1 MDNMSIEAFASNW
14 MTEEHSMVYDSALKM
29 FQSWED
35 KDEQWR
41 ENGMIDREA
50 WHEAGDMGFLC
61 ASMPE
66 EYGGG
71 GGDFGHEAAILLAQA
86 QANQAGFGGM
96 VHSGIVAPY
105 ILKHG
110 TEDQKKAW
118 LPKLATG
125 ESVGAI
131 AMTEPT
137 TGSDLQAIK
146 TYAVKDG
153 NDYIINGSKTFIT
166 NGQHANL
173 IVLACKTDR
182 EQGAQGV
189 SLIIVETDGLEGFS
203 RGRNLKKT
211 GLSAQD
217 TSELFFSNV
226 RIPQKNVLGGIEG
239 LGFIQ
244 MMQELPQERLIIA
257 LSGCGAI
264 KLALELTLEYVKE
277 REAFGR
283 SIWKFQNTRF
293 KLAEVQ
299 ADYLAVKAL
308 CDSAVEAMIE
318 GKLTAPQASLIKYW
332 VTEKQCNVMDEC
344 LQLFGGYGY
353 MTEYPIAR
361 MYADARVQKIYGGT
375 NEIMKELASRFM

>member
-1 MDNMSIEAFASNW
+1 MSIEAFASNW

-29 FQSWED
+29 FKSWED

-110 TEDQKKAW
+110 TEEQKKAW

-153 NDYIINGSKTFIT
+153 DDYIINGSKTFIT
-166 NGQHANL
+166 NGQHTNL

-182 EQGAQGV
+182 DQGAQGV
-189 SLIIVETDGLEGFS
+189 SLIVVETDALEGFS

-211 GLSAQD
+211 GLSSQD

-226 RIPQKNVLGGIEG
+226 RVPQKNVLGGVEG

-277 REAFGR
+277 REAFGK

-308 CDSAVEAMIE
+308 CDSAVKAMIN
-318 GKLTAPQASLIKYW
+318 GTLTAPQASLIKYW

>member
-1 MDNMSIEAFASNW
+1 MSIDTFKSNW
-14 MTEEHSMVYDSALKM
+14 MTEEHEMVYESALKM

-35 KDEQWR
+35 RDEQWR
-41 ENGMIDREA
+41 ENGKIDREA
-50 WHEAGDMGFLC
+50 WNEAGEMGFLC

-71 GGDFGHEAAILLAQA
+71 GGNFGHEAAILLAQA

-110 TEDQKKAW
+110 TEEQRKAW
-118 LPKLATG
+118 IPKLATG
-125 ESVGAI
+125 EYVGAI

-153 NDYIINGSKTFIT
+153 DNYIINGSKTFIT

-182 EQGAQGV
+182 EKGAQGV
-189 SLIIVETDGLEGFS
+189 SLIVVETDGLEGFE

-226 RIPQKNVLGGIEG
+226 RVPQKNLLGSVEG

-257 LSGCGAI
+257 LTGCGAI
-264 KLALELTLEYVKE
+264 KLALELTLDYVKQ

-283 SIWKFQNTRF
+283 PIWKFQNTRF

-299 ADYLAVKAL
+299 ADYLAVRAL

-332 VTEKQCNVMDEC
+332 VTEKQCKVIDEC

-353 MTEYPIAR
+353 MSEYPIAR

>member
-1 MDNMSIEAFASNW
+1 MSIEAFASNW
-14 MTEEHSMVYDSALKM
+14 MTEEHSMVYDSALKL
-29 FQSWED
+29 FKSWED

-50 WHEAGDMGFLC
+50 WNEAGDMGFLC

-110 TEDQKKAW
+110 TEEQKKAW

-125 ESVGAI
+125 QSVGAI

-153 NDYIINGSKTFIT
+153 DDYIINGSKTFIT

-189 SLIIVETDGLEGFS
+189 SLIVVETDGLEGFS

-217 TSELFFSNV
+217 TSELFFSNMRV
-226 RIPQKNVLGGIEG
+226 PQKNLLGGMEG

-264 KLALELTLEYVKE
+264 KLALDLTIEYVKE

-332 VTEKQCNVMDEC
+332 VTEKQCKTMDEC

-353 MTEYPIAR
+353 MSEYPIAR

>member
-1 MDNMSIEAFASNW
+1 MSIEAFASNW

-29 FQSWED
+29 FKSWED

-50 WHEAGDMGFLC
+50 WHEAGNMGFLC

-110 TEDQKKAW
+110 TEEQKKAW

-153 NDYIINGSKTFIT
+153 DDYIINGSKTFIT

-182 EQGAQGV
+182 EKGAQGV
-189 SLIIVETDGLEGFS
+189 SLIVVETDGLEGFS

-226 RIPQKNVLGGIEG
+226 RVPQKNVLGGIEG

-277 REAFGR
+277 REAFGK

-308 CDSAVEAMIE
+308 CDSAVEAMIA

-353 MTEYPIAR
+353 MSEYPIAR

>member
-1 MDNMSIEAFASNW
+1 MSIDTFKSNW
-14 MTEEHSMVYDSALKM
+14 MTEEHEMVYESALKM

-41 ENGMIDREA
+41 ENGKIDREA
-50 WHEAGDMGFLC
+50 WNEAGEMGFLC

-71 GGDFGHEAAILLAQA
+71 GGNFGHEAAILLAQA

-110 TEDQKKAW
+110 TEEQRKAW
-118 LPKLATG
+118 IPKLATG
-125 ESVGAI
+125 EYVGAI

-153 NDYIINGSKTFIT
+153 DDYIINGSKTFIT

-182 EQGAQGV
+182 EKGAQGV
-189 SLIIVETDGLEGFS
+189 SLIVVETDGLEGFE

-217 TSELFFSNV
+217 TSELFFSNARV
-226 RIPQKNVLGGIEG
+226 PQKNLLGSVEG

-257 LSGCGAI
+257 LTGCGAI
-264 KLALELTLEYVKE
+264 KLALELTLDYVKQ

-283 SIWKFQNTRF
+283 PIWKFQNTRF

-299 ADYLAVKAL
+299 ADYLAVRAL

-332 VTEKQCNVMDEC
+332 VTEKQCKVIDEC

-353 MTEYPIAR
+353 MSEYPIAR

>member
-1 MDNMSIEAFASNW
+1 MSIEAFTSNW

-29 FQSWED
+29 FQSWKD

-41 ENGMIDREA
+41 ENGMIDRKA

-110 TEDQKKAW
+110 TEEQKKAW
-118 LPKLATG
+118 LSKLATG

-146 TYAVKDG
+146 TYAVKDC

-166 NGQHANL
+166 NGQHTNL

-182 EQGAQGV
+182 DQGAQGV
-189 SLIIVETDGLEGFS
+189 SLIVVETDALEGFS

-211 GLSAQD
+211 GLSSQD

-226 RIPQKNVLGGIEG
+226 RVPQKNLLGGIEG

-277 REAFGR
+277 REAFGK

-299 ADYLAVKAL
+299 ADYLAVRTL
-308 CDSAVEAMIE
+308 CDSAVEAMIN
-318 GKLTAPQASLIKYW
+318 GTLTAPQASLIKYW
-332 VTEKQCNVMDEC
+332 VTEKQCKVMDEC

-375 NEIMKELASRFM
+375 NEIMKELAARFM

>member
-1 MDNMSIEAFASNW
+1 MSIDTFKSNW
-14 MTEEHSMVYDSALKM
+14 MTEEHEMVYESALKM

-41 ENGMIDREA
+41 ENGKIDREA
-50 WHEAGDMGFLC
+50 WNEAGEMGFLC

-110 TEDQKKAW
+110 TEEQRKAW
-118 LPKLATG
+118 IPKLATG
-125 ESVGAI
+125 EYVGAI

-153 NDYIINGSKTFIT
+153 DDYIINGSKTFIT

-182 EQGAQGV
+182 EKGAQGV
-189 SLIIVETDGLEGFS
+189 SLIVVETDGLEGFE

-226 RIPQKNVLGGIEG
+226 RVPQKNLLGSVEG

-257 LSGCGAI
+257 LTGCGAI
-264 KLALELTLEYVKE
+264 KLALELTLDYVKQ

-283 SIWKFQNTRF
+283 PIWKFQNTRF

-299 ADYLAVKAL
+299 ADYLAVRAL

-332 VTEKQCNVMDEC
+332 VTEKQCKVIDEC

-353 MTEYPIAR
+353 MSEYPIAR

>member
-1 MDNMSIEAFASNW
+1 MSIKAFPAKW
-14 MTEEHSMVYDSALKM
+14 MTEEHEMVYDSALKM

-41 ENGMIDREA
+41 ENGMIDRAA
-50 WHEAGDMGFLC
+50 WEEAGEMGFLC
-61 ASMPE
+61 ASIPE
-66 EYGGG
+66 AYGGG

-86 QANQAGFGGM
+86 QANRASYGGM

-105 ILKHG
+105 IYKLG
-110 TEDQKKAW
+110 TEEQKKSL
-118 LPKLATG
+118 LPKMATG
-125 ESVGAI
+125 EYIGAI

-146 TYAVKDG
+146 TYAIKEG
-153 NDYIINGSKTFIT
+153 GDYIINGSKTFIT
-166 NGQHANL
+166 NGQHAN
-173 IVLACKTDR
+173 IVLLACKTDR
-182 EQGAQGV
+182 DKGAQGV
-189 SLIIVETDGLEGFS
+189 SLILVETDDLEGFT

-211 GLSAQD
+211 GLAGQD

-226 RIPQKNVLGGIEG
+226 RVPQKNVLGGVEG
-239 LGFIQ
+239 LGFIH

-257 LSGCGAI
+257 LSGCGAM

-277 REAFGR
+277 REAFGKP
-283 SIWKFQNTRF
+283 IWQFQNTRF

-308 CDSAVEAMIE
+308 CDSAVEAQIQ
-318 GKLTAPQASLIKYW
+318 GKLDAAQASLIKYW
-332 VTEKQCNVMDEC
+332 VTEKQCKTMDEC

-353 MTEYPIAR
+353 MSEYPIAR

>member
-1 MDNMSIEAFASNW
+1 MSIDAFKSNW
-14 MTEEHSMVYDSALKM
+14 MTEEHEMVYESALKL
-29 FQSWED
+29 FKSWED

-41 ENGMIDREA
+41 ENGKIDRDA
-50 WHEAGDMGFLC
+50 WLEAGEMGFLC

-86 QANQAGFGGM
+86 QANQSGFGGM

-110 TEDQKKAW
+110 TQEQKKAW
-118 LPKLATG
+118 IPKLATG
-125 ESVGAI
+125 EYVGAI

-146 TYAVKDG
+146 TYAVKEGD
-153 NDYIINGSKTFIT
+153 DYIINGSKTFIT

-182 EQGAQGV
+182 EKGAQGV
-189 SLIIVETDGLEGFS
+189 SLIVVETDGLEGFE

-226 RIPQKNVLGGIEG
+226 RVPQKNLLGSIEG

-264 KLALELTLEYVKE
+264 KLALELTLDYVKQ

-283 SIWKFQNTRF
+283 PIWKFQNTRF

-299 ADYLAVKAL
+299 ADYLAVRAL

-332 VTEKQCNVMDEC
+332 VTEKQCKVIDEC

-353 MTEYPIAR
+353 MSEYPIAR

>member
-1 MDNMSIEAFASNW
+1 MSIEAFASNW
-14 MTEEHSMVYDSALKM
+14 MTEEHSMVYDSALKL
-29 FQSWED
+29 FKSWED

-50 WHEAGDMGFLC
+50 WNEAGNMGFLC

-110 TEDQKKAW
+110 TEEQKKAW

-146 TYAVKDG
+146 TYAIKDG
-153 NDYIINGSKTFIT
+153 DEYIINGSKTFIT

-182 EQGAQGV
+182 EKGAQGV
-189 SLIIVETDGLEGFS
+189 SLIVVETDALEGFS

-211 GLSAQD
+211 GLSSQD

-226 RIPQKNVLGGIEG
+226 RVPQKNVLGGVEG

-308 CDSAVEAMIE
+308 CDSAVEAMIN
-318 GKLTAPQASLIKYW
+318 GTLTAPQASLIKYW

>member
-1 MDNMSIEAFASNW
+1 MSIDAFKSNW
-14 MTEEHSMVYDSALKM
+14 MTEEHEMVYESALKM

-41 ENGMIDREA
+41 ENGKIDREA
-50 WHEAGDMGFLC
+50 WNEAGEMGFLC

-71 GGDFGHEAAILLAQA
+71 GGDFGHEAAILLAQS

-110 TEDQKKAW
+110 TEEQKKAW
-118 LPKLATG
+118 IPKLATG
-125 ESVGAI
+125 EYVGAI

-146 TYAVKDG
+146 TYAMKDG
-153 NDYIINGSKTFIT
+153 DDYIINGSKTFIT

-182 EQGAQGV
+182 EKGAQGV
-189 SLIIVETDGLEGFS
+189 SLIVVETDGLEGFE

-226 RIPQKNVLGGIEG
+226 RVPQKNLLGNVEG

-257 LSGCGAI
+257 LTGCGAI
-264 KLALELTLEYVKE
+264 KLALELTLDYVKQ

-283 SIWKFQNTRF
+283 PIWKFQNTRF

-299 ADYLAVKAL
+299 ADYLAVRAL

-332 VTEKQCNVMDEC
+332 VTEKQCKVIDEC

-353 MTEYPIAR
+353 MSEYPIAR

>member
-1 MDNMSIEAFASNW
+1 MSIEAFASNW

-29 FQSWED
+29 FESWKD

-50 WHEAGDMGFLC
+50 WNEAGDMGFLC

-71 GGDFGHEAAILLAQA
+71 GGNFGHEAAILLAQA

-110 TEDQKKAW
+110 NEDQKKAW
-118 LPKLATG
+118 LPKLAIG

-166 NGQHANL
+166 NGQHTNL

-182 EQGAQGV
+182 DQGAQGV
-189 SLIIVETDGLEGFS
+189 SLIVVETDALEGFS

-211 GLSAQD
+211 GLSSQD

-226 RIPQKNVLGGIEG
+226 RVPQKNLLGGIEG

-277 REAFGR
+277 REAFGK

-308 CDSAVEAMIE
+308 CDSAVEAMIN
-318 GKLTAPQASLIKYW
+318 GTLTAPQASLIKYW

>member
-1 MDNMSIEAFASNW
+1 MSIEAFASNW

>member
-1 MDNMSIEAFASNW
+1 MSIEAFASNW
-14 MTEEHSMVYDSALKM
+14 MTEEHSMVYDSALKL
-29 FQSWED
+29 FKSWED

-50 WHEAGDMGFLC
+50 WNEAGNMGFLC

-110 TEDQKKAW
+110 TEEQKKAW

-146 TYAVKDG
+146 TYAIKDG
-153 NDYIINGSKTFIT
+153 DEYIINGSKTFIT

-182 EQGAQGV
+182 EKGAQGV
-189 SLIIVETDGLEGFS
+189 SLIVVETDALEGFS

-211 GLSAQD
+211 GLSSQD
-217 TSELFFSNV
+217 TSELFFSNIRV
-226 RIPQKNVLGGIEG
+226 PQKNVLGGVEG

-308 CDSAVEAMIE
+308 CDSAVEAMIN
-318 GKLTAPQASLIKYW
+318 GTLTAPQASLIKYW

>member
-1 MDNMSIEAFASNW
+1 MAIEAFTSKW
-14 MTEEHSMVYDSALKM
+14 MTEEHGMVYDSALKM
-29 FQSWED
+29 FNSWAD

-50 WHEAGDMGFLC
+50 WYEAGKMGFLC

-66 EYGGG
+66 EYGGS

-86 QANQAGFGGM
+86 QANQSGFGGM

-110 TEDQKKAW
+110 TEAQKKAW
-118 LPKLATG
+118 LPKMATG
-125 ESVGAI
+125 EYVGAI
-131 AMTEPT
+131 AMTEPS

-153 NDYIINGSKTFIT
+153 DDYIINGSKTFIT

-173 IVLACKTDR
+173 ILLACKTDR
-182 EQGAQGV
+182 NQGAQGV
-189 SLIIVETDGLEGFS
+189 SLLVVETDGLAGFE

-211 GLSAQD
+211 GMSAQD

-226 RIPQKNVLGGIEG
+226 RVPQKNVLGGVEG

-257 LSGCGAI
+257 VSGCGAI
-264 KLALELTLEYVKE
+264 KLGLELTLAYVKD
-277 REAFGR
+277 RTAFGK
-283 SIWKFQNTRF
+283 SIWTFQNTRF
-293 KLAEVQ
+293 KMAEVQ

-308 CDSAVEAMIE
+308 CDSAIEALIE
-318 GKLTAPQASLIKYW
+318 GRLTAAQASLVKYW
-332 VTEKQCNVMDEC
+332 VTEKQCKAMDEC

-375 NEIMKELASRFM
+375 NEIMKELASRSM

>member
-1 MDNMSIEAFASNW
+1 MTIEAFASNW

-29 FQSWED
+29 FKSWED

-50 WHEAGDMGFLC
+50 WNEAGDMGFLC

-110 TEDQKKAW
+110 TEEQKKAW

-166 NGQHANL
+166 NGQHTNL

-182 EQGAQGV
+182 DQGAQGV
-189 SLIIVETDGLEGFS
+189 SLIVVETDALEGFS

-211 GLSAQD
+211 GLSSQD

-226 RIPQKNVLGGIEG
+226 RVPQKNVLGGVEG

-277 REAFGR
+277 REAFGK

-308 CDSAVEAMIE
+308 CDSAVEAMIN
-318 GKLTAPQASLIKYW
+318 GTLTAPQASLIKYW

>member
-1 MDNMSIEAFASNW
+1 MSIDTFKSNW
-14 MTEEHSMVYDSALKM
+14 MTEEHEMVYESALKM

-35 KDEQWR
+35 RDEQWR
-41 ENGMIDREA
+41 ENGKIDREA
-50 WHEAGDMGFLC
+50 WNEAGEMGFLC

-71 GGDFGHEAAILLAQA
+71 GGNFGHEAAILLAQA

-110 TEDQKKAW
+110 TEEQRKAW
-118 LPKLATG
+118 IPKLATG
-125 ESVGAI
+125 EYVGAI

-153 NDYIINGSKTFIT
+153 DDYIINGSKTFIT

-182 EQGAQGV
+182 EKGAQGV
-189 SLIIVETDGLEGFS
+189 SLIVVETDGLEVFE

-226 RIPQKNVLGGIEG
+226 RVPQKNLLGSVEG

-257 LSGCGAI
+257 LTGCGAI
-264 KLALELTLEYVKE
+264 KLALELTLDYVKQ

-283 SIWKFQNTRF
+283 PIWKFQNTRF

-299 ADYLAVKAL
+299 ADYLAVRAL
-308 CDSAVEAMIE
+308 CDSAIEAMIE

-332 VTEKQCNVMDEC
+332 VTEKQCKVIDEC

-353 MTEYPIAR
+353 MSEYPIAR

>member
-1 MDNMSIEAFASNW
+1 MSIDTFKSNW
-14 MTEEHSMVYDSALKM
+14 MTEEHEMVYESALKM

-41 ENGMIDREA
+41 ENGKIDREA
-50 WHEAGDMGFLC
+50 WNEAGEMGFLC

-71 GGDFGHEAAILLAQA
+71 GGNFGHEAAILLAQA

-110 TEDQKKAW
+110 TEEQRKAW
-118 LPKLATG
+118 IPKLATG
-125 ESVGAI
+125 EYVGAI

-153 NDYIINGSKTFIT
+153 DDYIINGSKTFIT

-182 EQGAQGV
+182 EKGAQGV
-189 SLIIVETDGLEGFS
+189 SLIVVETDGLEGFE

-226 RIPQKNVLGGIEG
+226 RVPQKNLLGSVEG

-257 LSGCGAI
+257 LTGCGAI
-264 KLALELTLEYVKE
+264 KLALELTLDYVKQ

-283 SIWKFQNTRF
+283 PIWKFQNTRF

-299 ADYLAVKAL
+299 ADYLAVRAL

-332 VTEKQCNVMDEC
+332 VTEKQCKVIDEC

-353 MTEYPIAR
+353 MSEYPIAR

>member
-1 MDNMSIEAFASNW
+1 MSIEAFASNW

-50 WHEAGDMGFLC
+50 WNEAGDMGFLC

>member
-1 MDNMSIEAFASNW
+1 MSIEAFASNW

-29 FQSWED
+29 FKSWED

-50 WHEAGDMGFLC
+50 WNEAGEMGFLC

-110 TEDQKKAW
+110 TEEQKQAW

-125 ESVGAI
+125 ASVGAI

-146 TYAVKDG
+146 TYAVKEGD
-153 NDYIINGSKTFIT
+153 DYIINGSKTFIT

-173 IVLACKTDR
+173 ILLACKTDR
-182 EQGAQGV
+182 EKGAQGV
-189 SLIIVETDGLEGFS
+189 SLIVVETDGLEGFS

-226 RIPQKNVLGGIEG
+226 RVPQKNVLGGMEG

-264 KLALELTLEYVKE
+264 KLALELTLAYVKE
-277 REAFGR
+277 REAFGK

-308 CDSAVEAMIE
+308 CDSAVEAMIN
-318 GKLTAPQASLIKYW
+318 GTLTAAQASLIKYW

>member
-1 MDNMSIEAFASNW
+1 MSIEAFASNW

-29 FQSWED
+29 FKSWED

-110 TEDQKKAW
+110 AEEQKKAW

-166 NGQHANL
+166 NGQHTNL

-182 EQGAQGV
+182 DQGAQGV
-189 SLIIVETDGLEGFS
+189 SLIVVETDALDGFS

-211 GLSAQD
+211 GLSSQD

-226 RIPQKNVLGGIEG
+226 RVPQKNLLGGIEG

-277 REAFGR
+277 REAFGK

-299 ADYLAVKAL
+299 ADYLAVRTL
-308 CDSAVEAMIE
+308 CDSAVEAMIN
-318 GKLTAPQASLIKYW
+318 GTLTAPQASLIKYW
-332 VTEKQCNVMDEC
+332 VTEKQCKVMDEC

>member
-1 MDNMSIEAFASNW
+1 MSIEAFTSNW

-29 FQSWED
+29 FKSWEE

-50 WHEAGDMGFLC
+50 WKEAGDMGFLC

-110 TEDQKKAW
+110 TEDQKKS
-118 LPKLATG
+118 LLLKLSTG

-153 NDYIINGSKTFIT
+153 DDYIINGSKTFIT

-226 RIPQKNVLGGIEG
+226 RVPQKNVLGGIEG

-277 REAFGR
+277 REAFGK

-308 CDSAVEAMIE
+308 CDSAVEAMIA

-332 VTEKQCNVMDEC
+332 VTEKQCKTMDEC

-353 MTEYPIAR
+353 MSEYPIAR